1 MEKIM
6 EKICK
11 VHLEI
16 QQVAASET
24 TEGPLGK
31 FHLSTISN
39 VDQTPLQLQGYN
51 QTGTKTVWHCGAQ
64 SGLDKR

>member
-1 MEKIM
+1 MEKIR
-6 EKICK
+6 K

-16 QQVAASET
+16 QRVAASEA

-31 FHLSTISN
+31 FHLSN
-39 VDQTPLQLQGYN
+39 VDQTPLPLQGYN